1 MVGLNIYCLVRSLP
15 PSGYAPLLSS
25 VSSFKSILLSPG
37 TWMWLN
43 LGLLPQSFWCWPGSL
58 LYGASTPLDMLGSL
72 GSLLYSG
79 VPLTLSSSQGPIISV
94 ALVRKTGFL
103 SESLSLLLCLDWY
116 LFSRRQNGKAGKK
129 KITDEPPLSLG
140 LPKPVDFTSCYPSAC
155 LRILFQCCR
164 VQTTFFYNK
173 CDVVHKCCHV
183 IEYSALYLSRIRTF
197 HLFLIMFDTACEC
210 VHVCVYI
217 CMWCVCVSVSICV
230 CVHMHM
236 YVY

>member
-129 KITDEPPLSLG
+129 KNHWWTSSKLG
-140 LPKPVDFTSCYPSAC
+140 SSQTCWLYFLLPKC
-155 LRILFQCCR
+155 LFENFI
-164 VQTTFFYNK
+164 
-173 CDVVHKCCHV
+173 
-183 IEYSALYLSRIRTF
+183 
-197 HLFLIMFDTACEC
+197 
-210 VHVCVYI
+210 
-217 CMWCVCVSVSICV
+217 SVL
-230 CVHMHM
+230 
-236 YVY
+236 